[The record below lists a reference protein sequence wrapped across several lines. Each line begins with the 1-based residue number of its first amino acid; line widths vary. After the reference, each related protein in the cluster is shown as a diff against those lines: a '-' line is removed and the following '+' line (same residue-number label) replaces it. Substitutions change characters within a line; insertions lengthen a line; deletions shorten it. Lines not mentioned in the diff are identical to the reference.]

1 MLLGPALLVLAA
13 VFIYPLIYSFYL
25 SLTAYDII
33 MPPRFVGLQNYAR
46 ILSDPNVWNS
56 VRVSLIFTIGAL
68 TLEFLIGFGI
78 ALILHDIGF
87 GRNWFRTISVIP
99 IMLTPVV
106 IGVVWRMMTN
116 YDFGI
121 FNYFVTLAG
130 FERVGWSVDVHTAL
144 PLLIVSDI
152 WHTTGFVVL
161 VLSAGLAQLPEDLF
175 EAAEIDGA
183 SAWRRLVNITIPLLQ
198 PVFLVVFVFRS
209 YELLRMF
216 DKAVTL
222 TQGGPARHGN
232 DHLSRLSTHVCGIP
246 SRVQCRSGLP
256 IIGADVDDCAAF
268 LAQDLIARHRRLSIA
283 RWLSVARAS
292 TSSATGR
299 HLAILIGLSHDHTDQ
314 QKRTTNATADD
325 LLDPPPSPSCEAYR
339 TIRRPALLVAT
350 DALPNLLDASL
361 VAQDPRRCLCDAAQV
376 VFCTYF
382 SQL

>member
-1 MLLGPALLVLAA
+1 MPKLTRFLNSDRWYWTMLLGPALLVLAA

-222 TQGGPARHGN
+222 TQGGPARA
-232 DHLSRLSTHVCGIP
+232 TETITFHVYQRMFVGYQVGY
-246 SRVQCRSGLP
+246 S
-256 IIGADVDDCAAF
+256 AA
-268 LAQDLIARHRRLSIA
+268 
-283 RWLSVARAS
+283 VAY
-292 TSSATGR
+292 
-299 HLAILIGLSHDHTDQ
+299 L
-314 QKRTTNATADD
+314 
-325 LLDPPPSPSCEAYR
+325 
-339 TIRRPALLVAT
+339 LLVLT
-350 DALPNLLDASL
+350 LMIVLPFL
-361 VAQDPRRCLCDAAQV
+361 RKI
-376 VFCTYF
+376 
-382 SQL
+382 